1 MDPKEAQKIKEEMA
15 AKEYKLD
22 VKPSLKPKHPA
33 ETEQPQA
40 ENAAQ
45 TEMPEWLKTLTV
57 AEAVKLPEF
66 KESLNEVM
74 SKARRF
80 RDDFMY
86 NMNKTSLRNDV
97 IQKLDD
103 MDEWHIGAVTRIY
116 LGCLNKSLDTG
127 KYSARI
133 RGFITRIG
141 DVSLNLM
148 IIKIKENKQ
157 A

>member
-1 MDPKEAQKIKEEMA
+1 MDPKEAQRIKEEMT
-15 AKEYKLD
+15 AKEYGLD
-22 VKPSLKPKHPA
+22 VKLGLIPKA
-33 ETEQPQA
+33 SVKTEPQA
-40 ENAAQ
+40 EGTIQ
-45 TEMPEWLKTLTV
+45 TEMPEYLKTLTI

-80 RDDFMY
+80 RNEFMY
-86 NMNKTSLRNDV
+86 SMNKTRLRNDV

-103 MDEWHIGAVTRIY
+103 MDEWHIDAVTRIY
-116 LGCLNKSLDTG
+116 LGCLNKNLDTG

-148 IIKIKENKQ
+148 INKIKEKEAKQ
-157 A
+157 

>member
-1 MDPKEAQKIKEEMA
+1 MA
-15 AKEYKLD
+15 AKA
-22 VKPSLKPKHPA
+22 A
-33 ETEQPQA
+33 EQQA
-40 ENAAQ
+40 EVEVATQN
-45 TEMPEWLKTLTV
+45 EMPEYLKTLTI

-80 RDDFMY
+80 RNDFMY
-86 NMNKTSLRNDV
+86 SMNKISLRNDV

-103 MDEWHIGAVTRIY
+103 MDEWHIDAVTRIY
-116 LGCLNKSLDTG
+116 LGCLNKNLDTS

-133 RGFITRIG
+133 RGSITRIG

-148 IIKIKENKQ
+148 INKIKEKEATQ
-157 A
+157 